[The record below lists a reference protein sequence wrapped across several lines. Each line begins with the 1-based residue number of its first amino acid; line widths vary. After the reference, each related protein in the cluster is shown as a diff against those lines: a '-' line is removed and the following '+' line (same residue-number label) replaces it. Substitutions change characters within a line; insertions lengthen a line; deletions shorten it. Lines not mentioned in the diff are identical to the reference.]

1 MALSICTRRP
11 RMTKAR
17 YNARGMV
24 PDPQRLDDARHVTR
38 DPATDEVSWPPTRMA
53 DVLRELKL
61 IDEKD
66 LDHDT

>member
-1 MALSICTRRP
+1 MIKP
-11 RMTKAR
+11 Q
-17 YNARGMV
+17 YDDRGMV

-38 DPATDEVSWPPTRMA
+38 HPVTDEISWPPSRIT